1 MNRSDSLKEL
11 TAALIAVQ
19 AEITPAVKDT
29 DNTFFHSKYV
39 DLAGVWETCR
49 GSLTKNGFA
58 VTQVSRISEPAY
70 VTDKSG
76 DTVVKY
82 GVILETVLLH
92 LSGEWISGEMFLPLA
107 KGDPQGVGSAITY
120 GRRYGLMAI
129 LGMVADDDD
138 DGNAA
143 SGHNPREMNYN
154 RGASQTAKP
163 PQQTSQAPTGTPAAQ
178 GTPAANVTAAAPVPV
193 DINEKYF
200 GKGTPASEVQNA
212 LISICKDLNAAES
225 FFTSD
230 EGTSHRWGP
239 AILNKYAAREFNKPL
254 AKLNEKE
261 LVSLAAELQGIL
273 DERSAIQA
281 ESAPPSD
288 LERVSARLAADP
300 FDPPKDLVAQLE
312 SLAENPEA
320 ELPPSRPKADITKT
334 TLNKLRK
341 LIEVHDWDENV
352 VLEKATHGAVKKL
365 EDLSDAEGKA
375 MIAQINAKR
384 GTANA
389 Q

>member
-1 MNRSDSLKEL
+1 
-11 TAALIAVQ
+11 
-19 AEITPAVKDT
+19 
-29 DNTFFHSKYV
+29 
-39 DLAGVWETCR
+39 
-49 GSLTKNGFA
+49 

-154 RGASQTAKP
+154 RGASQTARP
-163 PQQTSQAPTGTPAAQ
+163 PQQTRQAPPAAQ
-178 GTPAANVTAAAPVPV
+178 AAAAANVAAAAPLPV

-212 LISICKDLNAAES
+212 LSAICKDLNAAES

-254 AKLNEKE
+254 ANLNEKE
-261 LVSLAAELQGIL
+261 LVSLAAELTGIL

-281 ESAPPSD
+281 ES
-288 LERVSARLAADP
+288 ADP

-312 SLAENPEA
+312 SLAKTPEA
-320 ELPPSRPKADITKT
+320 ELPSSRPKADITKT